1 MDNKLIENIKLL
13 FEQGEITLAIAYE
26 KGTDG
31 RPRPFFCRSA
41 QDADR
46 IVFSNDFSRNLAV
59 YLTKAEL
66 VRGEKVAVAATVSTL
81 RSIYYLSREN
91 QIGQQTF
98 VILHLSPAGEYMR
111 FLKTDDIAVYID
123 HLPAGRAEKD
133 RELLEKLDAMTPGE
147 RWAFWQN
154 EFSRC
159 IKCYACRAACPMCY
173 CTRCI
178 VEDNRPQWIDPWPSP
193 LSNMEWQISRVMH
206 LAGRCVG
213 CGSCGDA
220 CPEHIP
226 VHLLNRRLLENI
238 EADFGVT
245 PGTSPREGAVL
256 NTFRTEDRENFIV

>member
-1 MDNKLIENIKLL
+1 MDKLIETIKQL
-13 FEQGEITLAIAYE
+13 FEQGEITLAIGYE
-26 KGTDG
+26 KGTG
-31 RPRPFFCRSA
+31 GCPRPFFCHSA

-46 IVFSNDFSRNLAV
+46 MIFSNDFSRNLAV

-66 VRGEKVAVAATVSTL
+66 VKGEKVALTATIPAL
-81 RSIYYLSREN
+81 RSICFLSGEN
-91 QIGQQTF
+91 QIDLQAL
-98 VILHLSPAGEYMR
+98 VVLHLSPAGELLR
-111 FLKTDDIAVYID
+111 FSHTDDIAAYVDAIPVD
-123 HLPAGRAEKD
+123 RAEKD
-133 RELLEKLDAMTPGE
+133 RELLEKLDAMTVAE

-238 EADFGVT
+238 QADFGVE
-245 PGTSPREGAVL
+245 PGVCSGQGAVL
-256 NTFRTEDRENFIV
+256 NTFRTDDKENFIV